1 MWDIPIHYI
10 LFKISN
16 KCFVISMFCQYFDN
30 IPGRIK
36 LLLDNIPGR
45 IKLLLDNIP
54 GKIKI
59 LLDNIPG
66 RIKLYWII
74 SLTGLNKLFK
84 FKRLNA
90 SPEFNKF
97 DNIWHCWELHTIGKS
112 IVAIN
117 KKMIDNLK
125 NPVFGDLESNPE
137 LYIFITHA
145 VHQLWCL
152 LYLCNPILQTIDISN
167 YEFR

>member
-1 MWDIPIHYI
+1 M
-10 LFKISN
+10 
-16 KCFVISMFCQYFDN
+16 
-30 IPGRIK
+30 
-36 LLLDNIPGR
+36 
-45 IKLLLDNIP
+45 
-54 GKIKI
+54 
-59 LLDNIPG
+59 
-66 RIKLYWII
+66 
-74 SLTGLNKLFK
+74 TGLNKLFK

-125 NPVFGDLESNPE
+125 NPVFGDLVSNPDK
-137 LYIFITHA
+137 FIINKFINHA

-152 LYLCNPILQTIDISN
+152 LYLCNPILSTINISN
-167 YEFR
+167 YKFCNIIILHHQVTKIKEIKNHRFCGKDLMSSANDWLRFVA